1 MTREEFCEM
10 AFQGL
15 QRIESGERSVELVAG
30 DILADKVEYQ
40 TSGGWKIVVFSD
52 GDVWDSVRAL
62 TPPTREPFEIW
73 PEQEKDDCEGFRKIR
88 AYHLPSAQLKATWG
102 FLS

>member
-10 AFQGL
+10 AFQEL

-30 DILADKVEYQ
+30 DILAGKVEYQ

>member
-10 AFQGL
+10 AFREL
-15 QRIESGERSVELVAG
+15 QRIESGEVSVEIVAG
-30 DILADKVEYQ
+30 DILAGKVEYQ
-40 TSGGWKIVVFSD
+40 TSSGWKIVVFSD
-52 GDVWDSVRAL
+52 GDVWDYVRAM
-62 TPPTREPFEIW
+62 TPPTCEHVEIW

-88 AYHLPSAQLKATWG
+88 AYHPPEAQLKAIWG